1 MRPMDSSISQC
12 NLMNVN
18 NNKVIDTVYS
28 PDYNECNK
36 WLIVR
41 ALNLNIH
48 IGEVKGKDNNKIN
61 NMIKDEINQRANG
74 WDV

>member
-18 NNKVIDTVYS
+18 NNKVIDIMYS

-36 WLIVR
+36 WLRVCV
-41 ALNLNIH
+41 LNLNIH
-48 IGEVKGKDNNKIN
+48 IGEIKGKDNNQLN
-61 NMIKDEINQRANG
+61 NMIKDEIDQRANG
-74 WDV
+74 WCI